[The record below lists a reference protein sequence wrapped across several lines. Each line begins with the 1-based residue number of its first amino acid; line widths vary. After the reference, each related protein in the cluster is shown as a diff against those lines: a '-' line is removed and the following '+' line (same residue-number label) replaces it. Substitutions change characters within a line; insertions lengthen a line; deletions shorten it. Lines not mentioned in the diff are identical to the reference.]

1 MCCPTVGCGTA
12 SQRKL
17 GFQSALIVERLR
29 GQGYG
34 DFPGAVS
41 TFFSTAHFN
50 NRLPDT
56 EECSQSLPKNFKSES
71 STLSTQKTLSNA
83 AMMCRMRPHTP
94 VIRFYDGAGLAWLG
108 CIGVALSQFEHNL
121 FGPTMN
127 YYKAKLSC
135 EINAAGATFSG
146 VGTAVRVAA

>member
-83 AMMCRMRPHTP
+83 SMMCRMRPHTP
-94 VIRFYDGAGLAWLG
+94 VIRVYDGAGLAW
-108 CIGVALSQFEHNL
+108 Q
-121 FGPTMN
+121 
-127 YYKAKLSC
+127 
-135 EINAAGATFSG
+135 AASAWCCVSASTTFS
-146 VGTAVRVAA
+146 